1 MTFLYPMRPGLTV
14 PDTEAGRE
22 MLPKD
27 WLYQVKLDDERAMVH
42 ASGVYTR
49 FGKPFDKV
57 KLAKFTEALLELNRC
72 LRNSV
77 DLDHCWLDVALV
89 GYRKTRPPFRV
100 VLLDIP
106 TIDAP
111 YLDREADICWA
122 LPWWEPGHDNYPEA
136 CRLPVYSTSEVA
148 IKNAIACA
156 PQCEG
161 IIGRNPHAPYQSGDS
176 DNMIKMRF
184 KK

>member
-57 KLAKFTEALLELNRC
+57 KLAKFTDAFLELNRC

-77 DLDHCWLDVALV
+77 DLDNCWLDVALI
-89 GYRKTRPPFRV
+89 GFRKTRPPYQV

-106 TIDAP
+106 T
-111 YLDREADICWA
+111 A
-122 LPWWEPGHDNYPEA
+122 LGSYQWRKLLWRDLPFFRDDGDFLASHLSRSLTPLPHCRRQRQWE
-136 CRLPVYSTSEVA
+136 T
-148 IKNAIACA
+148 NAKASSAATQTRRTNLETRTTC
-156 PQCEG
+156 
-161 IIGRNPHAPYQSGDS
+161 S
-176 DNMIKMRF
+176 K
-184 KK
+184 

>member
-27 WLYQVKLDDERAMVH
+27 WWYQPKLDDERAMVH

-57 KLAKFTEALLELNRC
+57 KLHKFLEPLRVLC
-72 LRNSV
+72 AALRNRV
-77 DLDHCWLDVALV
+77 NLDEAWLDVALI
-89 GYRKTRPPFRV
+89 GFRKTRPPYRI

-106 TIDAP
+106 SDLP
-111 YLDREADICWA
+111 YREREALTA
-122 LPWWEPGHDNYPEA
+122 GV
-136 CRLPVYSTSEVA
+136 LPVVFGDGGYFVTRMPSRSA
-148 IKNAIACA
+148 GLAFAIAA
-156 PQCEG
+156 SLGPQCEG
-161 IIGRNPHAPYQSGDS
+161 IIGRNPDAPYQSGDS
-176 DNMIKMRF
+176 DNMLKMRF
-184 KK
+184 KR